1 MPTMLA
7 TPTHIFLSASS
18 SMVDLLL
25 EPTCAPD
32 LSGLTHLRCA
42 ESTNERLNVLLG
54 RIGATP
60 THLHVTGYDRML
72 DDLNPTLLPALTQ
85 IDVFIT
91 APPFNRFLACLPTES
106 RIATINV
113 IPTSLAI
120 DKDFESVLLRRP
132 MPVLKSV
139 NVQVLGEPPEFEA
152 WLPSPPWAET
162 IRSFELELPRLHES
176 GLLSVKFV
184 PFQGAVFW

>member
-1 MPTMLA
+1 MPTTLA
-7 TPTHIFLSASS
+7 TPTHIFPSASS

-25 EPTCAPD
+25 EPIRAPD

-54 RIGATP
+54 RIGATL
-60 THLHVTGYDRML
+60 THLHVTGHDRML
-72 DDLNPTLLPALTQ
+72 DDLNPTFFPALTQ

-91 APPFNRFLACLPTES
+91 APPFNRFLACLPTEN
-106 RIATINV
+106 RIATINVNV

-139 NVQVLGEPPEFEA
+139 NVVDPAQGSNKTPE
-152 WLPSPPWAET
+152 
-162 IRSFELELPRLHES
+162 
-176 GLLSVKFV
+176 V
-184 PFQGAVFW
+184 P